1 MKKIG
6 KKILA
11 ILVTF
16 FLLNSLIVPVQAAN
30 KVKIS
35 RISAN
40 RTTNLQLDG
49 KGGKEKVKL
58 TYKKGNVR
66 LTINGKTVL
75 NKNYKYSMEWDQ
87 PKVELIMTD
96 VNTRDKEKDLFLAV
110 YNLEWCGTYQ
120 ELIRVTYRSGKIY
133 IDPLLK
139 TLKSIKSPKISNKFA
154 DMSKRGY
161 MLNPI
166 ESCKGLT
173 KGDLIVLGNGTVK
186 WHVCLFSGTAGYF
199 HGYITLQ
206 LKSGRLKASHYPS
219 GTITEMSVS
228 GTLKGNLSIYNRA
241 GSSKKV
247 ATISKGKKVTVIGF
261 TFVKNRLYM
270 KVQYGKRNGWV
281 SQNALKSLRWD
292 GTLHA

>member
-49 KGGKEKVKL
+49 KGKEKVKL

-75 NKNYKYSMEWDQ
+75 NKNYKYSMEWNQ

-154 DMSKRGY
+154 DMSNRGY

-228 GTLKGNLSIYNRA
+228 GTLKGNLSIYNRV

-247 ATISKGKKVTVIGF
+247 ATISKGKKVAVIGF

-270 KVQYGKRNGWV
+270 KVQYGKSNGWV
-281 SQNALKSLRWD
+281 SQNALKALRWD

>member
-75 NKNYKYSMEWDQ
+75 NKNYKYSMEWNQ

-139 TLKSIKSPKISNKFA
+139 TLKS
-154 DMSKRGY
+154 
-161 MLNPI
+161 
-166 ESCKGLT
+166 
-173 KGDLIVLGNGTVK
+173 
-186 WHVCLFSGTAGYF
+186 
-199 HGYITLQ
+199 
-206 LKSGRLKASHYPS
+206 
-219 GTITEMSVS
+219 
-228 GTLKGNLSIYNRA
+228 
-241 GSSKKV
+241 
-247 ATISKGKKVTVIGF
+247 
-261 TFVKNRLYM
+261 
-270 KVQYGKRNGWV
+270 
-281 SQNALKSLRWD
+281 
-292 GTLHA
+292 